1 VEAAA
6 ALAASAVVA
15 SVAVVLVEIIKFF
28 LDIQYLLQRA
38 GVFFDGG
45 AIFQIA
51 QEKVRGLKG

>member
-1 VEAAA
+1 
-6 ALAASAVVA
+6 
-15 SVAVVLVEIIKFF
+15 VEIIKFF